1 MTEEKV
7 PEHVPERATHK
18 APAKASGGLSE
29 RERRAFLVDLSVLCG
44 SVVLLGLSGL
54 AVVSGSPRSTAG
66 GSGWAEGPAE
76 GALAEAEPAAVG
88 AGFAARARSLRV
100 GLDGEDDDDDDDDDH
115 ESGRLVARADRP
127 PAAGLQRSPSRG
139 RGSRAVHR
147 RSRAS

>member
-1 MTEEKV
+1 MTDEKGPV
-7 PEHVPERATHK
+7 KDSHK
-18 APAKASGGLSE
+18 APGKASGGLSE

-66 GSGWAEGPAE
+66 GSDWAEGPAE
-76 GALAEAEPAAVG
+76 GALAESEPAAVG

-100 GLDGEDDDDDDDDDH
+100 GIDGEDDDDDDDDDH
-115 ESGRLVARADRP
+115 DGGRRVARADRP
-127 PAAGLQRSPSRG
+127 PAAGLQRSSSRG
-139 RGSRAVHR
+139 RGGRAVHR